1 MVAGDVRQD
10 VGGVGGDRRRQAGCR
25 WCLWWQETSGRMSVV
40 SVVAGDVRQDVGG
53 VCGDRRRSERVRWSV
68 EDARTAVETFW
79 F

>member
-1 MVAGDVRQD
+1 
-10 VGGVGGDRRRQAGCR
+10 
-25 WCLWWQETSGRMSVV
+25 MSVV
-40 SVVAGDVRQDVGG
+40 TGDVRQDVGG